1 MKDFLSGH
9 SGDLLI
15 NLLASLIFFLVG
27 LAAARVW
34 EWFQLRAARRVWSL
48 TRQEKRQ
55 VRVQV
60 IAATLSE
67 QVNKYDRHGTGMGE
81 VQAYGAVQKSLQEA
95 YGENLQLRFSF
106 SRDFLRPID
115 VSVGKEPS
123 HVIVLG
129 SKKYN
134 EVTKDFHDRY
144 PDLPLSID
152 FQDGEPVAIA
162 DKRSG
167 ARYEPTFANGELTRD
182 YGIVSRL
189 PVTRGQGEGP
199 TVFLIE
205 GIRTYGVG
213 AGGRLLLPR
222 LVSQL
227 QGLAKQAEKHA
238 KKHPKKHY
246 WQALFRVE
254 VGSVDQTP
262 ILVGL
267 VAVDQD
273 GKETGRSGF

>member
-1 MKDFLSGH
+1 MKDILSGPG
-9 SGDLLI
+9 GDLLI
-15 NLLASLIFFLVG
+15 NLLASLIFFLAG
-27 LAAARVW
+27 LVAPRVW
-34 EWFQLRAARRVWSL
+34 EWFRPGAARRVWSL

-60 IAATLSE
+60 VAATLSE
-67 QVNKYDRHGTGMGE
+67 QVNQYDRHGTGMGE
-81 VQAYGAVQKSLQEA
+81 VEAYGAVQESLKES
-95 YGENLQLRFSF
+95 YGKDLQLQFSF

-115 VSVGKEPS
+115 VSVGKKPP

-144 PDLPLSID
+144 PDLPLYID
-152 FQDGEPVAIA
+152 FQDGEPMAIA

-167 ARYEPTFANGELTRD
+167 VRYEPTFVNSELTRD

-189 PVTRGQGEGP
+189 PVTRGLGEGP

-227 QGLAKQAEKHA
+227 RGLAKQAEKHA

-273 GKETGRSGF
+273 GQEMGRSGF